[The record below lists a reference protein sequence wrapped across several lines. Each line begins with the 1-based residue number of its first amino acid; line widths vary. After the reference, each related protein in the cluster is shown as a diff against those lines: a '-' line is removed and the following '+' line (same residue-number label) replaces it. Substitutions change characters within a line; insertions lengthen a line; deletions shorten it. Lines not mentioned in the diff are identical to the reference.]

1 MGKDPLTL
9 NMGSHAAG
17 FFSAIITAIVLRA
30 TVLNASRISLAEA
43 FAEPENAYYP
53 LPEAEAFA
61 DPENAYALPEAEALA
76 EPETAYALPEAEAF
90 AEPENGYP
98 LPEAEALAE
107 PETAYAFPEAEAFA
121 EPENAYPLPEAE
133 ALAEQETAYAIPEAE
148 AFAEPEAAPFV
159 HAIDPE
165 PSTVA
170 VSVKESEGEYPEVVK
185 ELHPRFIQYPKR
197 PYLPGVY
204 TSMPSDFFD

>member
-17 FFSAIITAIVLRA
+17 FFSAIITAIVLHA

-53 LPEAEAFA
+53 
-61 DPENAYALPEAEALA
+61 
-76 EPETAYALPEAEAF
+76 LPEAEAF

-133 ALAEQETAYAIPEAE
+133 ALAEPETAYALPEAEALAEPETAYAIPEAE

-159 HAIDPE
+159 HAIVPE